1 MSNNV
6 RKTTL
11 KISPVAIYGL
21 PLITLYFSVTLNDP
35 FNVPKFI
42 LLILVSS
49 FLLVNLLIM
58 YRSMPVDKP
67 GIEFWAIVIITIF
80 LGFQFLSLLFS
91 NNLITA
97 LFGETQRRL
106 GFLTYISFAI
116 ILLYILRLSRI
127 ASPINILKSL
137 MVGSAGVLI
146 YSLVQISGND
156 FIDWINPYNNAI
168 STLGNP
174 NFTSAF
180 LAIAFTGAVSY
191 LLTYQKQKS
200 FSFLA
205 LVIIFFSP
213 LIIYSSQSRQGF
225 YAMAVGLLTYF
236 NLLFYLKKYKFR
248 IIVHIFTLIICLF
261 SVAGMLQSGPLSSML
276 YKESVS
282 VRGFYWRAGFQMF
295 IDNPI
300 VGVGLDSYGLFFR
313 QYKELDYVQR
323 FGTELTS
330 TNAHNTPIQLLST
343 GGLFVGISYLAL
355 VSLVVMSAILYLKSS
370 AKLIDK
376 KIMLG
381 MLATFIT
388 YLAQSIISIDNIG
401 TTVWGWTLAGA
412 ILGLSSQTIGLNSKL
427 KEKVETN
434 RVSLQLKLIKP
445 FMIFIT
451 LVPTSITSIYLYNS
465 ESSMY
470 SLRSI
475 ADPNIP
481 GNVDSVVSYAEKI
494 LNNPIADPL
503 LKVKSALYLGEMGRL
518 EKGYTEMRNLYEN
531 NTINFEVLWSL
542 AAFQKQ
548 IGDIKS
554 TIDTRIQISRVDP
567 FNTNNYLLLIELYL
581 SQGNSSKAMELKDKI
596 ILLNPGSLDAKKA
609 RDLVG

>member
-1 MSNNV
+1 
-6 RKTTL
+6 
-11 KISPVAIYGL
+11 
-21 PLITLYFSVTLNDP
+21 
-35 FNVPKFI
+35 
-42 LLILVSS
+42 
-49 FLLVNLLIM
+49 
-58 YRSMPVDKP
+58 
-67 GIEFWAIVIITIF
+67 
-80 LGFQFLSLLFS
+80 
-91 NNLITA
+91 
-97 LFGETQRRL
+97 
-106 GFLTYISFAI
+106 
-116 ILLYILRLSRI
+116 
-127 ASPINILKSL
+127 
-137 MVGSAGVLI
+137 
-146 YSLVQISGND
+146 
-156 FIDWINPYNNAI
+156 
-168 STLGNP
+168 
-174 NFTSAF
+174 
-180 LAIAFTGAVSY
+180 
-191 LLTYQKQKS
+191 
-200 FSFLA
+200 
-205 LVIIFFSP
+205 
-213 LIIYSSQSRQGF
+213 
-225 YAMAVGLLTYF
+225 
-236 NLLFYLKKYKFR
+236 
-248 IIVHIFTLIICLF
+248 
-261 SVAGMLQSGPLSSML
+261 
-276 YKESVS
+276 
-282 VRGFYWRAGFQMF
+282 
-295 IDNPI
+295 
-300 VGVGLDSYGLFFR
+300 
-313 QYKELDYVQR
+313 
-323 FGTELTS
+323 
-330 TNAHNTPIQLLST
+330 
-343 GGLFVGISYLAL
+343 
-355 VSLVVMSAILYLKSS
+355 
-370 AKLIDK
+370 
-376 KIMLG
+376 MLG